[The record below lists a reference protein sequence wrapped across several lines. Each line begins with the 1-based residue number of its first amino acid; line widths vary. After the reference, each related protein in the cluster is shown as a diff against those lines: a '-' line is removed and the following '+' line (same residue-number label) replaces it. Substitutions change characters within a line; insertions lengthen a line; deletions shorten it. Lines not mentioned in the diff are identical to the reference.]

1 MSTNTNIVRQQ
12 ESINTMSS
20 VNDLVVKEFI
30 EETPFMSTN
39 NDDQHEINT
48 TNYSTNEILEKDFIQ
63 KTSLSSF
70 KNIVNQ
76 QKNTTKIL
84 PITDFC
90 RILPTPVCKNNL
102 LCMRHERTCHVFKG
116 FIGKCKVCGER
127 FTTSKLIC
135 LYGML

>member
-48 TNYSTNEILEKDFIQ
+48 TNYSTNEILEKYFIH

-76 QKNTTKIL
+76 QENTTKIL
-84 PITDFC
+84 PIMNFC
-90 RILPTPVCKNNL
+90 RILPTPVCNNNL
-102 LCMRHERTCHVFKG
+102 LCMRHVRTCHVFK
-116 FIGKCKVCGER
+116 
-127 FTTSKLIC
+127 
-135 LYGML
+135 